1 MQWIKA
7 SERLPEGKSHV
18 ATIWRVIGHIQPLL
32 IGVYRK
38 DKDGLFLRTPLGGE
52 SGRLVWSALEW
63 LDESPPASA
72 VEEAARLY
80 NPGTCSLLFDK
91 KVAEAMQEAHITCAR
106 MYTGEIER
114 LKAEAEQSLLLYNN
128 QTATIFKLE
137 AENSK
142 MRNALEWYADAG
154 NYLGDNGELA
164 TAWKQNE
171 NIKNKAAEAIK
182 SPNV

>member
-1 MQWIKA
+1 MRWKYPKNNEFPIL
-7 SERLPEGKSHV
+7 RHPV
-18 ATIWRVIGHIQPLL
+18 L
-32 IGVYRK
+32 IE
-38 DKDGLFLRTPLGGE
+38 FE
-52 SGRLVWSALEW
+52 SGDYDKRDLPNDSLKDWWKRNIKRW
-63 LDESPPASA
+63 LDESPPASI
-72 VEEAARLY
+72 EDEAARLY
-80 NPGTCSLLFDK
+80 PFK
-91 KVAEAMQEAHITCAR
+91 KVNHELFIGCNDLAKYQQLAHITCAG
-106 MYTGEIER
+106 MYTREIER